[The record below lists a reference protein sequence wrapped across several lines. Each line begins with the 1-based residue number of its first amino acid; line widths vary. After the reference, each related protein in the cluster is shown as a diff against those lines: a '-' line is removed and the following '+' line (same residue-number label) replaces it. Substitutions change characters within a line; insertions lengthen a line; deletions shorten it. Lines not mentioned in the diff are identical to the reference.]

1 MASSKSSMEAHLE
14 LYEIILSAAK
24 PMALQAAVLLNI
36 PDIIAMHG
44 IENPLSVDQ
53 IASHIFTSTNK
64 PAHTEYLFR
73 IMRLLASIGVF
84 TEETTVDYG
93 GTPLFKYGLTGLS
106 KLLVKND
113 AQKSCAPTVL
123 AINLKCIIDGYQHL
137 HDSVIEGCPAFTKAN
152 GMGIFE
158 YMSNNPE
165 ANRIL
170 NEGMATNTGPLV
182 AHVVKI
188 YDGFKNF
195 KSVVDVA
202 GGVGSAISV
211 IVAEYPHIHGI
222 NLDLP
227 HVIRTASPIQ
237 GVEHVEGN
245 MFEQI
250 PCADAIFMKWIL
262 HDWDN
267 GQCLK
272 ILKNC
277 YEAIPEDGKVLIV
290 DAVIDDDGGMKRQAG
305 LLLDMCMMAA
315 SIGGKERTRKEFEDL
330 FYKAGFNSYSVIK
343 LPFLPSFI
351 EISK

>member
-1 MASSKSSMEAHLE
+1 MASSESPMEAHLQ

-24 PMALQAAVLLNI
+24 PMALRAAVLLNI
-36 PDIIAMHG
+36 PDIIAIHG
-44 IENPLSVDQ
+44 SENPLSVGQ
-53 IASHIFTSTNK
+53 IASHISTSTNK
-64 PAHTEYLFR
+64 SVHTDYLFR

-93 GTPLFKYGLTGLS
+93 GTRQFKYGLTSLS
-106 KLLVKND
+106 KLLVKNG
-113 AQKSCAPTVL
+113 AQQSCAPTVL
-123 AINLKCIIDGYQHL
+123 TINLKCVIDGYQHL
-137 HDSVIEGCPAFTKAN
+137 HESVIEGCPAFTKAN

-170 NEGMATNTGPLV
+170 NEGMATNTGPLM

-188 YDGFKNF
+188 YGGFKSF

-202 GGVGSAISV
+202 GGLGSAISV

-222 NLDLP
+222 NFDLP
-227 HVIRTASPIQ
+227 HVIRTAPPIH

-250 PCADAIFMKWIL
+250 PSADAIFMKWIL

-267 GQCLK
+267 EQCLK

-305 LLLDMCMMAA
+305 FLFDMCMMAA
-315 SIGGKERTRKEFEDL
+315 STGGKERTWKEFEDL
-330 FYKAGFNSYSVIK
+330 FFKAGFNSYRVIK
-343 LPFLPSFI
+343 LPFLQSFI

>member
-1 MASSKSSMEAHLE
+1 MEAHLE

-24 PMALQAAVLLNI
+24 PMALRAAVLLNI
-36 PDIIAMHG
+36 PDIIAIHG
-44 IENPLSVDQ
+44 SQNPLSVDQ
-53 IASHIFTSTNK
+53 IASHISSSTNK
-64 PAHTEYLFR
+64 PAHTDYLFR
-73 IMRLLASIGVF
+73 IMRLLASISVF
-84 TEETTVDYG
+84 TEETTIDYG
-93 GTPLFKYGLTGLS
+93 GTPQFKYGLTSIS

-113 AQKSCAPTVL
+113 AQQSCAPTVL
-123 AINLKCIIDGYQHL
+123 AINLKCIVDGYQYL
-137 HDSVIEGCPAFTKAN
+137 HDSVIEGCHAFTKAN

-158 YMSNNPE
+158 YNSHNPE
-165 ANRIL
+165 ANRIF
-170 NEGMATNTGPLV
+170 NEGMATNTGPLM

-188 YDGFKNF
+188 YDGFKSL

-202 GGVGSAISV
+202 GGVGSALSV

-222 NLDLP
+222 NFDLP
-227 HVIRTASPIQ
+227 HVIRTASPIH

-250 PCADAIFMKWIL
+250 PPANAVFMKWIL

-267 GQCLK
+267 EQCLK

-290 DAVIDDDGGMKRQAG
+290 DAVIDEEEGMKRQAG
-305 LLLDMCMMAA
+305 LLFDMCMMAA
-315 SIGGKERTRKEFEDL
+315 CTGGKERTWKEFEDL
-330 FYKAGFNSYSVIK
+330 FYKAGFNSYRVIK
-343 LPFLPSFI
+343 LPFLQSLI